1 MPRVAQPAK
10 GFDSAIVAS
19 THAVTF
25 LFTDIEGSTRLCE
38 TEPTRMAR
46 RRSATTAFVVFRSER
61 IAVGSSTMLGDG
73 LHAASSDPAD
83 AVATVLDLQR
93 GITTIARDSG
103 LSMKIQ
109 FREGGRAARRRRG
122 RKDPA
127 SERS

>member
-10 GFDSAIVAS
+10 GYDSAIIAS

-25 LFTDIEGSTRLCE
+25 LFTDIEGSTRLWE
-38 TEPTRMAR
+38 TEPTRMAEALVR
-46 RRSATTAFVVFRSER
+46 HDRLCDVS
-61 IAVGSSTMLGDG
+61 VGTHRGRLIKMLSDG

-103 LSMKIQ
+103 LPIKIQ
-109 FREGGRAARRRRG
+109 FREGGRAARRCRG